1 MADTSWPAYG
11 VSAEINRIINEYD
24 PSVLKAPTKSMGMV
38 STPCP
43 TAKALEDMYYPDVHD
58 IVKTCAEM
66 LNLSISEKDLP
77 KKESMTDF
85 YKQFKGPF

>member
-1 MADTSWPAYG
+1 
-11 VSAEINRIINEYD
+11 
-24 PSVLKAPTKSMGMV
+24 MV

-58 IVKTCAEM
+58 IVKASACSVIGDE
-66 LNLSISEKDLP
+66 NNIELP

-85 YKQFKGPF
+85 YKHFKGPF

>member
-1 MADTSWPAYG
+1 M
-11 VSAEINRIINEYD
+11 NRIINEFN
-24 PSVLKAPTKSMGMV
+24 PSILTAPTKSMGMV

-58 IVKTCAEM
+58 ICSAVNKM
-66 LNLSISEKDLP
+66 VNGIDSSIDLP

-85 YKQFKGPF
+85 YKHFKGPF